1 MIQNEAELC
10 PKQPQKHTGRAVRI
24 LLLTSIAMVLS
35 AFLCYKAKAA
45 SINLDLNPDSTNGDT
60 MGALQ
65 VLFLFTLLSIA
76 PSLLIMM
83 TSFTRVVIV
92 LSLLRNAIGLTQTP
106 PNQVIIGLA
115 LFLSLFIM
123 APTIEQIQENSITP
137 YMNGNITQQE
147 AIENLEAPLKTF
159 MLKQIKAEDL
169 NLFLSLEGNDTTF
182 GEGQTLNPDT
192 LQSLAMHIVVPAFIT
207 SELRQAFVMGFLLFL
222 PFLVID
228 MIVAS
233 TLMSMGMV
241 MLPPTTIALPFKLML
256 FVVVGGWELVIETLV
271 ASFH

>member
-1 MIQNEAELC
+1 MIQNQAGVRQ
-10 PKQPQKHTGRAVRI
+10 KQPQKHKGRAVRI
-24 LLLTSIAMVLS
+24 LLMTSIAMVLS
-35 AFLCYKAKAA
+35 AFLCYKAQAA
-45 SINLDLNPDSTNGDT
+45 SINLDLNPDSTNGDA

-65 VLFLFTLLSIA
+65 VLFLFTLLSVA

-123 APTIEQIQENSITP
+123 APTIEQIQADSITP
-137 YMNGNITQQE
+137 YMDGTITQQE

-169 NLFLSLEGNDTTF
+169 NLFLSLEGDDTTF

-207 SELRQAFVMGFLLFL
+207 SELRQAFIMGFLLFL